1 MWPALTALALGLA
14 RPSLHQPA
22 ARTSRL
28 SAATRSPA
36 EQSVLGDF
44 EMGLDRALV
53 GTVKGAIDVLYRER
67 DIPRF
72 YVLETIARVPYFA
85 FASCLHLSETLGR
98 RDASEFIKLH
108 CAQVVCASA
117 PALSPPSSLLS
128 LCLPLCLSPP
138 ICRLSFDCFSPSLS
152 MSAPPPQA
160 DNELQHLL
168 IMEALGGSESFF
180 DRFMAQHIAVFY
192 FVFVS
197 ALYWL
202 KPQQAYHLSELIEE
216 HAYATYDGY
225 LATNEAWLRAQ
236 PAPQVAISYYAKRGV
251 DASGRG
257 GKQLTNLWETFV
269 EVRDDEAEHWQTN
282 LCMASA
288 PTDSV
293 TECLVPES

>member
-108 CAQVVCASA
+108 CA
-117 PALSPPSSLLS
+117 
-128 LCLPLCLSPP
+128 
-138 ICRLSFDCFSPSLS
+138 
-152 MSAPPPQA
+152 QA